1 MLKQLVTRMYFED
14 EKSNAD
20 DPILGR
26 IADDARRSTL
36 VAPRKNGKGGPF
48 VFDIVLQGKGET
60 VFFDV

>member
-1 MLKQLVTRMYFED
+1 MYFED

-26 IADDARRSTL
+26 IADAARRSTL
-36 VAPRKNGKGGPF
+36 VARRKNGKAGPF